1 MFTRPMATCVAPQ
14 GFSKNPVV
22 QSVLKAYGG
31 AFTQISEGSNC
42 RDFNIALED
51 NDVWDPILLKD
62 TVGTFPEERK
72 R

>member
-1 MFTRPMATCVAPQ
+1 
-14 GFSKNPVV
+14 VV

-72 R
+72 P